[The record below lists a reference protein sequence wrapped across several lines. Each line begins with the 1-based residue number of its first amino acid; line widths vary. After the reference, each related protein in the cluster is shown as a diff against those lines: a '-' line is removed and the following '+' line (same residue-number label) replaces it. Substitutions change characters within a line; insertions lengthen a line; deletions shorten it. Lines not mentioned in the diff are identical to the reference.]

1 MEARID
7 ALVSQLS
14 LEEKVSLV
22 AGCDLWH
29 TPGVAR
35 LGVPGLKVTDG
46 PSGARGGM
54 FTGGLT
60 SASFPCGIATGATWN
75 VELVRALGEALA
87 DETRSKGAEVLL
99 GPTVNLHRHPLG
111 GRHFESYSED
121 PVLSA
126 EIAVAWIR
134 GLQSGGVACCVKHY
148 VANDS
153 EFERMTISSDVAERA
168 LRELY
173 LLPFEHAVKRGSAWS
188 LMSAYNKVNG
198 TYASEHVELLRG
210 VLKGEWGFDGAVI
223 SDWFGTHDG
232 AACARGGLDV
242 EMPGPPRHY
251 GSELL
256 GALKSGAVAE
266 ADLDEMVRRVLRLGQ
281 RTGAFERARAEAE
294 RPAERSDD
302 RPEHRTL
309 ARRLATE
316 AIVLLRN
323 EGGALPLAGGR
334 PLRRLALIG
343 PNARYT
349 ALQGGGSARVSPHYE
364 VSALAGLR
372 ERAERAGIEL
382 TYAAGCTSHKRL
394 PLPDAAWLAPA
405 GGSGPGLSL
414 ELWNG
419 LEPAGAP
426 VAARTPRRL
435 EFTWLGEVADGVD
448 RASFCA
454 RLSGRFTPPEAG
466 RWAFSLACAGRA
478 RLYVDDAL
486 VVDAWD
492 RYERGDS
499 FFGLGSAEAI
509 GHAELAAGRPVA
521 LRVEYARREAP
532 FVAGLRVGCLPPVS
546 DDAFASAVAL
556 AEASDAAVVV
566 VGSDAEWESEGHDRK
581 DLSLPGR
588 QAELVRAVAAANP
601 RTVVVLNTGAP
612 VDVEGFDAAAA
623 LLQLWFAGQEAGRAL
638 ADVLFGDADPGG
650 RLPTTWPRR
659 LQDTPAF
666 ASYPGERG
674 HVAYGENVFAGY
686 RHYDLRGVEP
696 LFPFGHGL
704 SYARFAFGEP
714 SVELE
719 EEAGPGGRV
728 RVRATLEVTNVG
740 ERPGQAVV
748 QLYVADPVSTLARAP
763 QELRAFAKLSL
774 APGERRTA
782 QLVLGTAALAAWD
795 PARSAFV
802 AEPGAYELR
811 FGRSSRDVFARAA
824 IELAHEHVEGP
835 AREL

>member
-7 ALVSQLS
+7 ALVPQLS

-35 LGVPGLKVTDG
+35 LGIPGLKVTDG
-46 PSGARGGM
+46 PSGARGAT

-60 SASFPCGIATGATWN
+60 SASFPCGSAIAASWN
-75 VELVRALGEALA
+75 VELVGELGEALA
-87 DETRSKGAEVLL
+87 EETRSKGCEVLL

-111 GRHFESYSED
+111 GRHFECYAED

-134 GLQSGGVACCVKHY
+134 GLQRLGVACCVKHY

-153 EFERMTISSDVAERA
+153 EFERMTISSDVPERA

-173 LLPFEHAVKRGSAWS
+173 LLPFEHAVKRGGAWS
-188 LMSAYNKVNG
+188 LMSSYNRVNG
-198 TYASEHVELLRG
+198 SYASEHHELLRG

-256 GALKSGAVAE
+256 AALKSGAVPE
-266 ADLDEMVRRVLRLGQ
+266 ADLDEMVRRVLRLGL
-281 RTGAFERARAEAE
+281 RTGAFERTGGEK
-294 RPAERSDD
+294 PAERADD
-302 RPEHRTL
+302 RPAHRAL

-323 EGGALPLAGGR
+323 VGGALPLLGGH
-334 PLRRLALIG
+334 PVRRLAVIG

-364 VSALAGLR
+364 VSALAGIR
-372 ERAERAGIEL
+372 ARAERAGVEL
-382 TYAAGCTSHKRL
+382 AYAAGCTSHKRL
-394 PLPDAAWLAPA
+394 PLPDPAWLAPPA
-405 GGSGPGLSL
+405 GSGPGLAL

-419 LEPAGAP
+419 LAAEGAP
-426 VAARTPRRL
+426 VATRTPRRL
-435 EFTWLGEVADGVD
+435 DFTWLGGVAEGVD
-448 RASFCA
+448 PAAFSA
-454 RLSGRFTPPEAG
+454 QLSGRFTPPESG
-466 RWAFSLACAGRA
+466 RWAFSLTCAGRA
-478 RLYVDDAL
+478 RLFVGDAL
-486 VVDAWD
+486 VVDVWD

-499 FFGLGSAEAI
+499 FFGLGSAEAV
-509 GHAELAAGRPVA
+509 GHVELEAGRSVA
-521 LRVEYARREAP
+521 LRVEYARRESP
-532 FVAGLRVGCLPPVS
+532 FVAGLRVGCLPPLP
-546 DDAFASAVAL
+546 DDAFESAVAL
-556 AEASDAAVVV
+556 ARASDAAVVV

-581 DLSLPGR
+581 DLGLPGR

-601 RTVVVLNTGAP
+601 RTIVVLNTGAP
-612 VDVEGFDAAAA
+612 ADIEGFDAAPAA
-623 LLQLWFAGQEAGRAL
+623 LQLWFGGQEAGNAL

-650 RLPTTWPRR
+650 RLPTSWPRR
-659 LQDTPAF
+659 LEDTPAF

-674 HVAYGENVFAGY
+674 HVLYGEGVFAGY

-696 LFPFGHGL
+696 RFPFGHGL

-714 SVELE
+714 RVELD
-719 EEAGPGGRV
+719 EEAGPAGRV
-728 RVRATLEVTNVG
+728 SIRASLEVANVG
-740 ERPGQAVV
+740 ERPGREVV
-748 QLYVADPVSTLARAP
+748 QLYVADPESSLARAP
-763 QELRAFAKLSL
+763 QELRAFAKVTL
-774 APGERRTA
+774 APGERRTV
-782 QLVLGTAALAAWD
+782 QLSLGSAALAAWD
-795 PARSAFV
+795 PARRAWV
-802 AEPGAYELR
+802 AEAGVYELR
-811 FGRSSRDVFARAA
+811 FGRSSREILARARVA
-824 IELAHEHVEGP
+824 LAREHVEGP
-835 AREL
+835 EREL